1 MHMQSNLK
9 KINLLP
15 EQVANQIAAG
25 EVVESANSIVKELV
39 ENALEQS
46 PHVKFAVFD
55 HITSPT
61 SLVLPVKKLVRI
73 CRKYNVRVLI
83 DGAHACGQ
91 VPLNLNDIDC
101 DYYVGM
107 FTNTTCTTN
116 MQLLTHAFFISSFQV
131 HATNGCSIAKA
142 LHSYGRSKRCKV
154 SYLPS

>member
-1 MHMQSNLK
+1 MVYLQITLSICYKLFTFWQN
-9 KINLLP
+9 IPEAISLLY
-15 EQVANQIAAG
+15 
-25 EVVESANSIVKELV
+25 SKELV

-61 SLVLPVKKLVRI
+61 SLVLPVKRLVRI
-73 CRKYNVRVLI
+73 CRKHSVRVLI

-107 FTNTTCTTN
+107 F
-116 MQLLTHAFFISSFQV
+116 
-131 HATNGCSIAKA
+131 
-142 LHSYGRSKRCKV
+142 
-154 SYLPS
+154 